1 MAIFLITN
9 GLTALF
15 FLALVGIGLYW
26 KNRPAAVVNF
36 IGFLIIAASVYLE
49 IQGLQNR
56 VTLFAGMTSIG
67 IILLANILL
76 AITMIRRNSKADWQ
90 WQQNWNAYS
99 KQVDYKMIFVENA
112 FKEELDLHENE
123 GMTEKLQA
131 LQMWKLGNEA
141 YWNKS
146 FTDALEKYDFSLK
159 WEPTSVAWINKSGI
173 LNELERF
180 NEAIHAC
187 DEAIKLNQ
195 ERIEAWLNRGFA
207 YDHLHQSDKA
217 IKSFDEALLVDKT
230 DVEAWTNRG
239 NSYRKL
245 GKFEEA
251 MESYDKALAI
261 KDDYLPAWYNKGL
274 ALSKMNRIEEALVC
288 FSQAAKIDS
297 SYFMAYYNLGNC
309 YNKLDRNEEAV
320 AAYTKVLKLAPD
332 FNEAWNNLG
341 IALSKLGQLK
351 EAIKNYVH
359 AIEIKPDYYEAWI
372 NQALAYESIGD
383 AASALKSYER
393 FLELAPEDL
402 KKHIA
407 IAGRRTEDLRKK
419 LDLNKKQPFRFG
431 FSLSRKKKEEVKPE
445 NEADEV
451 EEGNTEAALPQ
462 S

>member
-1 MAIFLITN
+1 MAIFLLTN

-217 IKSFDEALLVDKT
+217 IKVLTKRFWWIKRTSKPVPTAEILT
-230 DVEAWTNRG
+230 G
-239 NSYRKL
+239 NW
-245 GKFEEA
+245 
-251 MESYDKALAI
+251 ESLKRPWRATI
-261 KDDYLPAWYNKGL
+261 KHWP
-274 ALSKMNRIEEALVC
+274 SKMI
-288 FSQAAKIDS
+288 I
-297 SYFMAYYNLGNC
+297 
-309 YNKLDRNEEAV
+309 
-320 AAYTKVLKLAPD
+320 
-332 FNEAWNNLG
+332 
-341 IALSKLGQLK
+341 
-351 EAIKNYVH
+351 
-359 AIEIKPDYYEAWI
+359 
-372 NQALAYESIGD
+372 
-383 AASALKSYER
+383 
-393 FLELAPEDL
+393 
-402 KKHIA
+402 
-407 IAGRRTEDLRKK
+407 
-419 LDLNKKQPFRFG
+419 FRPG
-431 FSLSRKKKEEVKPE
+431 TTR
-445 NEADEV
+445 
-451 EEGNTEAALPQ
+451 GLP
-462 S
+462 